1 MAINLGNEIEKRYG
15 QVDFFDPIITFA
27 DNEIRFESKLTF
39 VEELYAF
46 TGFLAL
52 FITVF
57 IAHSL
62 WMTIVFGTA
71 QLYYIYEL
79 ITSRNIVKIDFLKR
93 ELHIPNPIWLVDD
106 LRKIFK
112 RPTEIYFHQI
122 KSFKN
127 YKRPTHWM
135 KSRQNILIVK
145 TFDHSPTKIARFRFE
160 RDSRTMS
167 ELLNQYIVGK
177 PGFIE

>member
-1 MAINLGNEIEKRYG
+1 MTVNIANEIEKKYG
-15 QVDFFDPIITFA
+15 QVDFFDPIITFGS
-27 DNEIRFESKLTF
+27 NEIQFESKLTF
-39 VEELYAF
+39 SEELYAF
-46 TGFLAL
+46 IGFLAL
-52 FITVF
+52 FIIAF

-62 WMTIVFGTA
+62 WMTVIFGAA

-79 ITSRNIVKIDFLKR
+79 ITSRNIAKIDFLNRK
-93 ELHIPNPIWLVDD
+93 LHISNPIWLVDD
-106 LRKIFK
+106 LRKILK
-112 RPTEIYFHQI
+112 RPTEISFHDI

-127 YKRPTHWM
+127 YKRPTRWI
-135 KSRQNILIVK
+135 KSRQNILVVK

-160 RDSRTMS
+160 KDSRTMS